1 MFSLFTLGMIVP
13 TRMLLR
19 CGILLSFR
27 RIYVFHGQ
35 NSFYGSIFRFFD
47 FKAHNLLSCRRINA
61 FSWTKFIL
69 WLNFQVLR
77 DDKRGFGILV
87 SSVPKDSHALYS
99 LIDPSE
105 VGS

>member
-1 MFSLFTLGMIVP
+1 MFFMDKIHFMVQFSGYS
-13 TRMLLR
+13 
-19 CGILLSFR
+19 ILR
-27 RIYVFHGQ
+27 RI
-35 NSFYGSIFRFFD
+35 S
-47 FKAHNLLSCRRINA
+47 LLSCRRINA